1 VAISLVAFTV
11 AADVPMARAECATQ
25 TVASVLEPRSHELV
39 FTGKVIGITR
49 TAPLGYRA
57 TFAVDRVWK
66 GSPGK
71 TAHLYVWELSV
82 ETARFVEGQ
91 QVLAVATRLTDP
103 RARRDVGLGDSDAVA
118 YAPALCSDSMS
129 LRAVIDGLP
138 ADLARPPD

>member
-1 VAISLVAFTV
+1 VVSLLASTFAVAVRVAG
-11 AADVPMARAECATQ
+11 AECGTQ
-25 TVASVLEPRSHELV
+25 TMASVLEPKSHELV
-39 FTGKVIGITR
+39 FTGKVVGITR

-66 GSPGK
+66 GSIGK

-103 RARRDVGLGDSDAVA
+103 RARRDVGLADSAILA
-118 YAPALCSDSMS
+118 YTPALCSDSMS
-129 LRAVIDGLP
+129 LRTVIKELTAG
-138 ADLARPPD
+138 PPPQR